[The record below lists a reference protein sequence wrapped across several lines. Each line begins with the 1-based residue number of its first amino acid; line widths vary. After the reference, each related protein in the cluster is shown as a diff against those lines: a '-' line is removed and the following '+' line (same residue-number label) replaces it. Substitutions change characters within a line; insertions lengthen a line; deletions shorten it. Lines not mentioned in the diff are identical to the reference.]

1 MKNQIKVYPYIF
13 LCSIWIL
20 ISQSEL
26 SAQSITLTSPLA
38 DTTFTEGDDYF
49 KVETNNK
56 FDSKTR
62 SDILQD
68 VHFDEDSI
76 SVSNEIWS
84 GVSQFFNA
92 SIYLVWQGF
101 AGFSNLGHT
110 GWRYPINT
118 QKYTHIVVAFPFL
131 GKAT

>member
-76 SVSNEIWS
+76 SVSN
-84 GVSQFFNA
+84 
-92 SIYLVWQGF
+92 
-101 AGFSNLGHT
+101 
-110 GWRYPINT
+110 
-118 QKYTHIVVAFPFL
+118 
-131 GKAT
+131 